1 MSNGQSPE
9 DWRRERA
16 LAALAR
22 AMRGEDEGSP
32 ERRPETADP
41 VNEWRSTAAGR
52 HRLARHQRESGNG
65 DEQQAENRFVGPPE
79 TPDTMPPTLLEI
91 VPRRE
96 EIVQSVPV
104 APPAGL
110 AQDEVRALWDDG
122 ALRDDVPTTPEA
134 PAAAD
139 EQPTVRD
146 EQPAPAETFTADS
159 SGSPHVSDSAVPAS
173 AAPDPTGHGGK
184 APEKKPVVRV
194 RRGIA
199 DSRPLILRLTLLG
212 ALIGIAAAL
221 LLWDSLGVLAAF
233 LPLAGLFLGLATGL
247 AVAWRRP
254 EAAVNAK
261 VEDTPPPRLAA
272 HAQDDSPDGGQADSS
287 GADPA
292 GGNSSPPLGHPPSVE
307 EIRASLRQFRAATQ
321 DLARQRARR

>member
-22 AMRGEDEGSP
+22 AMRGEDDASP
-32 ERRPETADP
+32 GRQPESADP
-41 VNEWRSTAAGR
+41 VNEWRRTAAGR
-52 HRLARHQRESGNG
+52 HRLARQQRETGKG
-65 DEQQAENRFVGPPE
+65 HEQQAENRFVGPPE
-79 TPDTMPPTLLEI
+79 TPDMVPPTLLEI

-96 EIVQSVPV
+96 EIVPPVPET
-104 APPAGL
+104 PPAGI
-110 AQDEVRALWDDG
+110 AQDEVRTLRDDG
-122 ALRDDVPTTPEA
+122 ALRDDVPTTLEP
-134 PAAAD
+134 PAAAG
-139 EQPTVRD
+139 EESTGRD
-146 EQPAPAETFTADS
+146 EQPGSAEIFTADS
-159 SGSPHVSDSAVPAS
+159 SGSPHISDSAVPAS
-173 AAPDPTGHGGK
+173 AAPDFAGDGGK
-184 APEKKPVVRV
+184 APEKKPLVRI
-194 RRGIA
+194 RPGIA
-199 DSRPLILRLTLLG
+199 GSRPLILRLTLLG

-221 LLWDSLGVLAAF
+221 LLGDSLGVLAAF
-233 LPLAGLFLGLATGL
+233 LPLAGLFLGLAAGL

-261 VEDTPPPRLAA
+261 VEDAPPPRLAA
-272 HAQDDSPDGGQADSS
+272 RAQDDSPDGGQADSS

-292 GGNSSPPLGHPPSVE
+292 GGNSAPPLGHPPSVE

>member
-22 AMRGEDEGSP
+22 AMRGEDDASP
-32 ERRPETADP
+32 GRQPEAGDP
-41 VNEWRSTAAGR
+41 VNEWRRTAAGR
-52 HRLARHQRESGNG
+52 HRLARQQRESGKG
-65 DEQQAENRFVGPPE
+65 HEQEAESRPAEPPE

-96 EIVQSVPV
+96 EIVPPVPET
-104 APPAGL
+104 PPAGL
-110 AQDEVRALWDDG
+110 AQDEVRSLW
-122 ALRDDVPTTPEA
+122 DDVPTPPEA
-134 PAAAD
+134 PDAAG
-139 EQPTVRD
+139 EQPTGR
-146 EQPAPAETFTADS
+146 EERPGSAEAFTTDL
-159 SGSPHVSDSAVPAS
+159 SGSPLVSDSA
-173 AAPDPTGHGGK
+173 APDHAGNDPAGHGGK
-184 APEKKPVVRV
+184 AEEKPVVRV
-194 RRGIA
+194 RPGIA
-199 DSRPLILRLTLLG
+199 GSRPLILRITLLG

-221 LLWDSLGVLAAF
+221 LLWGSLGAIAAF
-233 LPLAGLFLGLATGL
+233 LPLAGLFLGLAAGL

-261 VEDTPPPRLAA
+261 VEDAPPPRLAA
-272 HAQDDSPDGGQADSS
+272 RAQDDSPGGGQADSS
-287 GADPA
+287 GAEPA
-292 GGNSSPPLGHPPSVE
+292 GGNSASPLGHPPSVE

>member
-22 AMRGEDEGSP
+22 AMRGEDEASP

-52 HRLARHQRESGNG
+52 HRLARQRREAGQG
-65 DEQQAENRFVGPPE
+65 REPEAENRPAE
-79 TPDTMPPTLLEI
+79 APDTMPPTLLEI
-91 VPRRE
+91 VSRRE
-96 EIVQSVPV
+96 DIVPPVPE

-110 AQDEVRALWDDG
+110 AQDEVRTLRGDG
-122 ALRDDVPTTPEA
+122 ALEDDVPTTPEP
-134 PAAAD
+134 PAAAG
-139 EQPTVRD
+139 EQPTGRE
-146 EQPAPAETFTADS
+146 EQPAPAEAFTADS
-159 SGSPHVSDSAVPAS
+159 SGSPLVSGSATPAS
-173 AAPDPTGHGGK
+173 AAPDPAGHGGK
-184 APEKKPVVRV
+184 AQEKKPVVRA

-199 DSRPLILRLTLLG
+199 GSRPLILRLTLLG

-221 LLWDSLGVLAAF
+221 LLWDLLGVLAAF
-233 LPLAGLFLGLATGL
+233 LPLAGLFAGFAAGL

-254 EAAVNAK
+254 EIAVRAN
-261 VEDTPPPRLAA
+261 VEDAPPPRLAG

-292 GGNSSPPLGHPPSVE
+292 GGNSAPPLGHPPSVE